1 MGTLKFL
8 IEKEFKQT
16 LRNSIIPKLIIG
28 YPIMVMLVFP
38 WAINFEVKNIKVSV
52 VDHNNSTYSQ
62 RLIQKIDASKY
73 FIINN
78 ITSNYNEAMLDI
90 EKSDADIIL
99 EIQSS
104 FDVDIVKNKTTD
116 VMLSANSVDGTR
128 GLLGNAYLSQILND
142 YSSELRSEL
151 APRTGTNMQSQQKM
165 SAINVIPQYKY
176 NENLDYKEFMIPALM
191 VMMVTLICGI
201 LPALNIVSEKEN
213 GTIQQINVTPI
224 SKYQF
229 ILAKLIPYWIIGFII
244 LSIAFVVVGLLYG
257 IWPAGG
263 FFPLYLSSL
272 VFIIAISGFGL
283 IISNYSGTLQQAMF
297 LAFFFILILI
307 LMSGLFTPIASMPKW
322 AQIVAY
328 SNPLSYFMEIMRL
341 IYLKG
346 SSYAGIASPL
356 LSLLGFA
363 VGFNTWAV
371 LSYSKSKN

>member
-1 MGTLKFL
+1 MGTLKYL

-16 LRNSIIPKLIIG
+16 LRNSIIPKLIVG
-28 YPIMVMLVFP
+28 YPIMVMLIFP

-62 RLIQKIDASKY
+62 RLIQKVDASKY

-78 ITSNYNEAMLDI
+78 ITPNYNEAMIDI
-90 EKSDADIIL
+90 EQSVADIIL
-99 EIQSS
+99 EIQPS
-104 FDVDIVKNKTTD
+104 FDKDIVKNRTAE
-116 VMLSANSVDGTR
+116 VMLSANSVNGTR

-151 APRTGTNMQSQQKM
+151 AYKGMPSRQKM
-165 SAINVIPQYKY
+165 SYISVVPQYKF
-176 NENLDYKEFMIPALM
+176 NENLDYKVFMIPALM

-213 GTIQQINVTPI
+213 GTIQQINVTPVN
-224 SKYQF
+224 KYQF

-263 FFPLYLSSL
+263 FLPLYVSSL
-272 VFIIAISGFGL
+272 IFIIGISGLGL
-283 IISNYSGTLQQAMF
+283 IISNYSETLQQAMF
-297 LAFFFILILI
+297 LAFFFILIII
-307 LMSGLFTPIASMPKW
+307 LLSGLFTPIASMPKW
-322 AQIVAY
+322 AQIVAH
-328 SNPLSYFMEIMRL
+328 SNPLSYFMEIMRM

-346 SSYAGIASPL
+346 SSYSGIAAPL

-363 VGFNTWAV
+363 FGFNLWAV
-371 LSYSKSKN
+371 LSYSKSNN

>member
-1 MGTLKFL
+1 MGTLKYL

-16 LRNSIIPKLIIG
+16 LRNSIIPKLIVG
-28 YPIMVMLVFP
+28 YPIMVMLIFP

-52 VDHNNSTYSQ
+52 VDHNNSSYSQ
-62 RLIQKIDASKY
+62 RLIQKVDASKY

-78 ITSNYNEAMLDI
+78 ITSNYNEAMVDI
-90 EKSDADIIL
+90 EQSDADIIL
-99 EIQSS
+99 EIQPS
-104 FDVDIVKNKTTD
+104 FDKDIVKNRTAE
-116 VMLSANSVDGTR
+116 VMLSANSVNGTR

-151 APRTGTNMQSQQKM
+151 AHKGTPTQQKM
-165 SAINVIPQYKY
+165 SFISVIPQYKF
-176 NENLDYKEFMIPALM
+176 NENLDYKVFMIPALM

-213 GTIQQINVTPI
+213 GTIQQINVTPVN
-224 SKYQF
+224 KYQF
-229 ILAKLIPYWIIGFII
+229 ILAKLIPYWVIGFII

-263 FFPLYLSSL
+263 FLPLYVSSL
-272 VFIIAISGFGL
+272 VFIVGISGLGL
-283 IISNYSGTLQQAMF
+283 IISNYSETLQQAMF
-297 LAFFFILILI
+297 LAFFFILIII
-307 LMSGLFTPIASMPKW
+307 LLSGLFTPIASMPQW

-328 SNPLSYFMEIMRL
+328 SNPLSYFMEIMRM

-346 SSYAGIASPL
+346 SSYSGISAPL

-363 VGFNTWAV
+363 VGFNLWAV
-371 LSYSKSKN
+371 LSYSKSNN

>member
-28 YPIMVMLVFP
+28 YPIMVMLIFP

-52 VDHNNSTYSQ
+52 VDHNNSVYSQ
-62 RLIQKIDASKY
+62 RLIQKVDASKY

-78 ITSNYNEAMLDI
+78 ITSSYNEAMIDI
-90 EKSDADIIL
+90 EKNHADIIL
-99 EIQSS
+99 EIQPS
-104 FDVDIVKNKTTD
+104 FDKNIVKSKRAD
-116 VMLSANSVDGTR
+116 VMLSANSVNGTR

-142 YSSELRSEL
+142 YSAELRSEL
-151 APRTGTNMQSQQKM
+151 AHTGVPSRQKM
-165 SAINVIPQYKY
+165 SFISTIPQYKF
-176 NENLDYKEFMIPALM
+176 NKNLDYKVFMIPALM

-213 GTIQQINVTPI
+213 GTIQQINVTPVN
-224 SKYQF
+224 KYQF

-263 FFPLYLSSL
+263 FLPLYVSSL
-272 VFIIAISGFGL
+272 IFIIGISGFGL
-283 IISNYSGTLQQAMF
+283 IISNYSATLQQAMF
-297 LAFFFILILI
+297 LAFFFILIII
-307 LMSGLFTPIASMPKW
+307 LLSGLFTPIASMPKW
-322 AQIVAY
+322 AQIVAH
-328 SNPLSYFMEIMRL
+328 SNPLSYFMEIMRM

-346 SSYAGIASPL
+346 SSYSGIAAPL

-363 VGFNTWAV
+363 VGFNMWAV
-371 LSYSKSKN
+371 LSYSKSNN

>member
-16 LRNSIIPKLIIG
+16 LRNSIIPKLIVG
-28 YPIMVMLVFP
+28 YPIMVMLIFP

-52 VDHNNSTYSQ
+52 VDHNNSVYSQ
-62 RLIQKIDASKY
+62 RLIQKVDASKY

-78 ITSNYNEAMLDI
+78 ITSSYDEAMVDI
-90 EKSDADIIL
+90 EKTNADIIL
-99 EIQSS
+99 EIQPF
-104 FDVDIVKNKTTD
+104 FDKNIVKNKTAD

-151 APRTGTNMQSQQKM
+151 AHTDMSPKHKM
-165 SAINVIPQYKY
+165 SAINIIPQYKF
-176 NENLDYKEFMIPALM
+176 NENLDYKVFMIPAHM

-263 FFPLYLSSL
+263 FFPLYISSL
-272 VFIIAISGFGL
+272 VFIVGISGLGL
-283 IISNYSGTLQQAMF
+283 IISNYSETLQQAMF
-297 LAFFFILILI
+297 LAFFFILIII
-307 LMSGLFTPIASMPKW
+307 LLSGLFTPIASMPKW

-328 SNPLSYFMEIMRL
+328 SNPLSYFMEIMRMV
-341 IYLKG
+341 YLKG
-346 SSYAGIASPL
+346 SSYRGIANPL
-356 LSLLGFA
+356 LFLTAFA

-371 LSYSKSKN
+371 LSYRKR

>member
-1 MGTLKFL
+1 MGTLKYL

-16 LRNSIIPKLIIG
+16 LRNSIIPKLMIV
-28 YPIMVMLVFP
+28 YPIMVMLIFP

-52 VDHNNSTYSQ
+52 VDHNNSSYSQ
-62 RLIQKIDASKY
+62 RLIQKVDASKY

-90 EKSDADIIL
+90 EQSDADIIL
-99 EIQSS
+99 EIQPS
-104 FDVDIVKNKTTD
+104 FDKDIVKNKTAE
-116 VMLSANSVDGTR
+116 VMLSANSVNGTR

-151 APRTGTNMQSQQKM
+151 AHKGTPTRQKM
-165 SAINVIPQYKY
+165 SFISVIPQYKF
-176 NENLDYKEFMIPALM
+176 NENLDYKVFMIPALM

-213 GTIQQINVTPI
+213 GTIQQINVTPVN
-224 SKYQF
+224 KYQF
-229 ILAKLIPYWIIGFII
+229 ILAKLIPYWVIGFII

-263 FFPLYLSSL
+263 FLPLYVSSL
-272 VFIIAISGFGL
+272 VFIVGISGLGL
-283 IISNYSGTLQQAMF
+283 IISNYSETLQQAMF
-297 LAFFFILILI
+297 LAFFFILIII
-307 LMSGLFTPIASMPKW
+307 LLSGLFTPIASMPTW
-322 AQIVAY
+322 AQVVAR
-328 SNPLSYFMEIMRL
+328 SNPLSYFMEIMRM

-346 SSYAGIASPL
+346 SSYSGIAAPL

-363 VGFNTWAV
+363 FGFNLWAV
-371 LSYSKSKN
+371 LSYSKSNN

>member
-1 MGTLKFL
+1 MGTLKYL

-16 LRNSIIPKLIIG
+16 LRNSIIPKLIVG
-28 YPIMVMLVFP
+28 YPIMVMLIFP

-62 RLIQKIDASKY
+62 RLIQKVDASKY

-78 ITSNYNEAMLDI
+78 ITPNYNEAMIDI
-90 EKSDADIIL
+90 EQSDADIIL
-99 EIQSS
+99 EIQPS
-104 FDVDIVKNKTTD
+104 FDKDIVKNRTAE
-116 VMLSANSVDGTR
+116 VMLSANSVNGTR

-151 APRTGTNMQSQQKM
+151 AYKGMPSRQKM
-165 SAINVIPQYKY
+165 SYISVVPQYKF
-176 NENLDYKEFMIPALM
+176 NENLDYKVFMIPALM

-213 GTIQQINVTPI
+213 GTIQQINVTPVN
-224 SKYQF
+224 KYQF

-263 FFPLYLSSL
+263 FLPLYVSSL
-272 VFIIAISGFGL
+272 IFIIGISGLGL
-283 IISNYSGTLQQAMF
+283 IISNYSETLQQAMF
-297 LAFFFILILI
+297 LAFFFILIII
-307 LMSGLFTPIASMPKW
+307 LLSGLFTPIASMPKW
-322 AQIVAY
+322 AQIVAH
-328 SNPLSYFMEIMRL
+328 SNPLSYFMEIMRM

-346 SSYAGIASPL
+346 SSYSGIAAPL

-363 VGFNTWAV
+363 FGFNLWAV
-371 LSYSKSKN
+371 LSYSKSNN